1 MSRLAEAPGSAEPKG
16 KAAEGACAVPAVMQP
31 GVQENILGT
40 VAKRRA
46 VMVASEGSVYPAV
59 P

>member
-1 MSRLAEAPGSAEPKG
+1 MKG
-16 KAAEGACAVPAVMQP
+16 KAAEGCMSVPVAMQP

-46 VMVASEGSVYPAV
+46 VMVADEGPIFLAE